1 MRYATVEK
9 NLLDARNKKEF
20 LEKKIKEL
28 NKEIELLN
36 GKMKTNAADKARIC
50 NILDGKVIIINSR
63 K

>member
-9 NLLDARNKKEF
+9 NLLDARNKKEY

-50 NILDGKVIIINSR
+50 NILDGKVMIIDSR
-63 K
+63 

>member
-9 NLLDARNKKEF
+9 NLLDARNKKEY

-50 NILDGKVIIINSR
+50 NILDGKVMMIDSR
-63 K
+63 

>member
-9 NLLDARNKKEF
+9 HLLDARNKKEH

-63 K
+63 